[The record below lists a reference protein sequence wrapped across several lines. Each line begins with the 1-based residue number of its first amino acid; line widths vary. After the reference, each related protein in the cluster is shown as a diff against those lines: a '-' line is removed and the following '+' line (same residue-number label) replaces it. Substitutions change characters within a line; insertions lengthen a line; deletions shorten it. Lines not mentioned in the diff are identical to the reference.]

1 MYKNRQLKVMLVIL
15 LILMGSLSFKL
26 MFLKDKFL
34 INKNTLL
41 ISSTKNKN
49 VSNIEKY
56 GYSDILELLRKNI
69 DFEVKSINML
79 ENEKCNVQVDYKGD
93 TKLLYVSLISLN
105 ENENFLAINT
115 ITINNDDNIIN
126 VSIDFK
132 KNK

>member
-105 ENENFLAINT
+105 ENENFLAIKT

>member
-1 MYKNRQLKVMLVIL
+1 MLVIL